1 MPRPPTTTAE
11 AIGQRRPF
19 RHLRHEAAVSLLIAT
34 EAVHRRMVD
43 FMAGPGKDQVTI
55 QQYNVL
61 RILRGAGPEGLPT
74 LTIIERMVEKTPGIT
89 LMIDRLVAKGLV
101 ERTRCTEDRRQVIV
115 RIAQPGLDLL
125 ASLDAPVDALNQQ
138 MMNCLDDDEL
148 RQLIALLTR
157 LRNHNS

>member
-19 RHLRHEAAVSLLIAT
+19 RHLRHEAAVSLVIAS
-34 EAVHRRMVD
+34 EALHRRMVD
-43 FMAGPGKDQVTI
+43 FLAGPGNDQVTI

-61 RILRGAGPEGLPT
+61 RILRGAEPEGLPT
-74 LTIIERMVEKTPGIT
+74 LAISERMVEKTPGIT
-89 LMIDRLVAKGLV
+89 LMIDRLLAKGLV

-115 RIAQPGLDLL
+115 RISQAGLDLL
-125 ASLDAPVDALNQQ
+125 ASLDGPVDAANQE
-138 MMNCLDDDEL
+138 MMSCLDDNEL
-148 RQLIALLTR
+148 RHLIDLLTR